1 MPRKIVINRRY
12 GGFGLSHKVKEMYME
27 ETKSS
32 DIMSSD
38 SYRRDDPILIRII
51 ETLGLPAS
59 AGNFSKL
66 KIIELPDDVPDDGW
80 VVQEYDGMEW
90 VAEKHRTWAGSLEQP
105 DSPGAPETLEP
116 PPQPE

>member
-105 DSPGAPETLEP
+105 DSPEPPETLEP